1 MTDHKSNRHKRR
13 LNSPDSF
20 DFFTSSAASFHPRP
34 YQPNVPAAPPP
45 KPPPPARNNSLTH
58 PLPPMDPTPGEPNTV
73 FIHPPF
79 FDIQVS
85 HLYPDGLTYTVMA
98 INPNWFLDPADFIS
112 MHTSNPNAI
121 PYPPQLEPPRGW
133 CPAKKKDLK
142 ERGPDGWPDGEEPRL
157 RCTFCRRTYAG
168 VNAKSMWRRHVFEK
182 HKIAMSNRRENA
194 ERSRKGNRMYLRFV
208 AALLRFANE
217 ADVKGGQEKENLSVH
232 KRGGPVDEVTK
243 SRLRSL
249 RPAASASTSA
259 LSDRK
264 NDNEFDIDVDLY
276 VPYAPH
282 VPQGEFPAL
291 EPPVD
296 LSRSPLFQAH
306 FPDSPTPLLNSP
318 RSLSPEITAPCH
330 DASPLPPV
338 PVIPLSPYNPLTTP
352 SFRHSPPRLPSDQ
365 PWRFPSP
372 SHPLHFTALDAS
384 LGVIAPERASPSGVV
399 SAPSAIDVS
408 PVIIAPREGKASSY
422 NTPSVLIF
430 GKKDTGRSTTKRS
443 TTKRSTTKPTPRR
456 LFISS
461 SLPTPITER
470 LGLDRSRPAEESPL
484 RRIGNRRT
492 PRTSKAPMFA
502 PARIKMNGI
511 LAASPGEDLFGKL
524 YGTVTEPGKPSA
536 RAIATPLSSP
546 NADSPVVRTRRYVSE
561 DNRMKSALN
570 RELYSKEQTIGL
582 GLLEAFSLKQE
593 AAEIEDDCEIDSML
607 MSSPVL
613 RARSSAELDL
623 EDRNEG
629 RDSPGLLPPVK
640 RRKTHSSDVV

>member
-13 LNSPDSF
+13 LNSPTF
-20 DFFTSSAASFHPRP
+20 DFFTPSAASFHPRP
-34 YQPNVPAAPPP
+34 YQPNLPAAPPP

-58 PLPPMDPTPGEPNTV
+58 PLPPMDPTPGEPNTI

-79 FDIQVS
+79 LDFPDS
-85 HLYPDGLTYTVMA
+85 HLFPDGLTYTVMA
-98 INPNWFLDPADFIS
+98 INPNWFLDAADFIS

-142 ERGPDGWPDGEEPRL
+142 ERGADGWPDGEEPRL

-182 HKIAMSNRRENA
+182 HKIAMSNRRESA
-194 ERSRKGNRMYLRFV
+194 DRSRKGNR
-208 AALLRFANE
+208 
-217 ADVKGGQEKENLSVH
+217 GQEKENLLVH

-276 VPYAPH
+276 VPSAPR
-282 VPQGEFPAL
+282 VPQGEFLAL

-306 FPDSPTPLLNSP
+306 FRDSPTPPPNSP

-330 DASPLPPV
+330 EVSPLPPV

-384 LGVIAPERASPSGVV
+384 LGLVAREQASPSGVV

-408 PVIIAPREGKASSY
+408 PVIIAPREGKASSF

-430 GKKDTGRSTTKRS
+430 GKKDTGRSTTKRK
-443 TTKRSTTKPTPRR
+443 TTKRSTAKPTPRR

-484 RRIGNRRT
+484 RRIGSRYT

-511 LAASPGEDLFGKL
+511 LAASPGEDLFGNL

-561 DNRMKSALN
+561 DNLMKSALN
-570 RELYSKEQTIGL
+570 RELFFKEQTIGL

-593 AAEIEDDCEIDSML
+593 EAADVEDDCEIDSML

-613 RARSSAELDL
+613 RARSAADLDL
-623 EDRNEG
+623 QDRNEEG
-629 RDSPGLLPPVK
+629 RGSPGLLPPVK
-640 RRKTHSSDVV
+640 KRRKTHGSDVV